1 MHVRVDDREP
11 LDNILPYLRS
21 VEGITVEVRRLSV
34 GDYDVDDR
42 LIFERKTLSD
52 FAASLVE
59 GRLFK
64 QACRLAGVGRSA
76 IYILEGSCADMA
88 TLGVRREAIQGALI
102 TLSVVMNLPILRSLN
117 PLETTRLI
125 GYCAEQV
132 DRIGVNGLPRQ
143 GYRPKGKLKRQM
155 FLLQGLPGIGPERAR
170 RLLTHFGSVEKVV
183 TADAKSLAEIDG
195 IGNSMAQRI
204 RWAVA

>member
-1 MHVRVDDREP
+1 MSRLITSYRICG
-11 LDNILPYLRS
+11 LL
-21 VEGITVEVRRLSV
+21 EGITIEVRRLSV

-132 DRIGVNGLPRQ
+132 DRIGVNRLPRQ
-143 GYRPKGKLKRQM
+143 GYGPKGKL
-155 FLLQGLPGIGPERAR
+155 
-170 RLLTHFGSVEKVV
+170 
-183 TADAKSLAEIDG
+183 
-195 IGNSMAQRI
+195 
-204 RWAVA
+204 